1 MEGAQPLSW
10 AGGPHGALVLHG
22 ITGTPASVR
31 ALAATL
37 AAAGLAVEAPVLPG
51 HGTTV
56 DDLAG
61 VGWVDW
67 VGAVEEA
74 YAGLAGR
81 CGRVV
86 VAGLSMGGTLA
97 CRLAADHPEVAG
109 LVCINPYIDPP
120 AESFLALLRD
130 WLAHGS
136 TMLPAIGADIARPG
150 GREPAYPQL
159 PVAPML
165 SLLEAV
171 VELEASLP
179 RIACPLLLCTSA
191 VDHVVPPRSSDVLAD
206 RVSGPVRRVLLERSF
221 HVATLDHDAELIE
234 RRAAAFA
241 AEVTGAS
248 AVSRETADEVPL
260 ATPWPHKPAGQQL
273 GPAAADP

>member
-1 MEGAQPLSW
+1 MEGADPVSLD
-10 AGGPHGALVLHG
+10 GGPHGALVLHG

-31 ALAATL
+31 SLAGALG
-37 AAAGLAVEAPVLPG
+37 AAGLAVEAPLLPG

-61 VGWVDW
+61 VGWADW
-67 VGAVEEA
+67 VAAVEA
-74 YAGLAGR
+74 VYAGLSAR
-81 CGRVV
+81 CDRVV

-109 LVCINPYIDPP
+109 LVCINPFVDPP

-150 GREPAYPQL
+150 VREPAYPQL

-171 VELEASLP
+171 VELEHSLP
-179 RIACPLLLCTSA
+179 LIACPLLLCTSA
-191 VDHVVPPRSSDVLAD
+191 EDHVVAPRSSDVLAE
-206 RVSGPVRRVLLERSF
+206 RVSGPVERVLLARSF

-234 RRAAAFA
+234 RRAASF
-241 AEVTGAS
+241 AS
-248 AVSRETADEVPL
+248 AVTAITGVTDAPGVS
-260 ATPWPHKPAGQQL
+260 
-273 GPAAADP
+273 

>member
-1 MEGAQPLSW
+1 MEGAQPSSW

-31 ALAATL
+31 SLGAAL
-37 AAAGLAVEAPVLPG
+37 AAAGLAVEAPLLPG

-56 DDLAG
+56 DDLAR
-61 VGWVDW
+61 VGWTDW
-67 VGAVEEA
+67 VVGVEEA
-74 YAGLAGR
+74 FADLAGR
-81 CGRVV
+81 CDRVV

-136 TMLPAIGADIARPG
+136 TMLPPIGADIARPG
-150 GREPAYPQL
+150 GREPASPQL
-159 PVAPML
+159 PVASML
-165 SLLEAV
+165 SLLEEV
-171 VELEASLP
+171 VELEASLH

-206 RVSGPVRRVLLERSF
+206 RVSGPVTRVLLERSF

-241 AEVTGAS
+241 TAVTGIVEVTDPRIVEVTDTPG
-248 AVSRETADEVPL
+248 VS
-260 ATPWPHKPAGQQL
+260 
-273 GPAAADP
+273 